1 MRALCNVSLPDI
13 IINSYI
19 HHIFDKPIMARS
31 IKITPTTYL
40 GFMSS
45 FFYFV
50 QAITGINETICTK
63 TGKMHEV
70 LMPMSVDKE
79 SEGQHC
85 KQGVLL
91 TDWPDDAQHIDPAVD
106 ESSFGRECGVS
117 WLPP

>member
-1 MRALCNVSLPDI
+1 
-13 IINSYI
+13 
-19 HHIFDKPIMARS
+19 
-31 IKITPTTYL
+31 
-40 GFMSS
+40 
-45 FFYFV
+45 
-50 QAITGINETICTK
+50 
-63 TGKMHEV
+63 MHEV